1 MSTRL
6 DQRRHYTVRAWTVAR
21 IFPNQPQA
29 KLCPHGAH
37 GARSANFFTYYLTFD
52 IYIYIA
58 CANPFTVRSGCME
71 RKQKRARAKT
81 LLLGMS
87 PHVSEE
93 VYVKIESAH
102 VFLVEIGTPYCV
114 RSRSRREPRL
124 KSSEDLPAR
133 QDIIIVGVIILPVF
147 MLNNG

>member
-1 MSTRL
+1 
-6 DQRRHYTVRAWTVAR
+6 
-21 IFPNQPQA
+21 
-29 KLCPHGAH
+29 
-37 GARSANFFTYYLTFD
+37 
-52 IYIYIA
+52 
-58 CANPFTVRSGCME
+58 ME

-87 PHVSEE
+87 PHVSDE
-93 VYVKIESAH
+93 VYMKIESAH

-114 RSRSRREPRL
+114 RCARSRREPRL